1 MTEESIYGYKSMGY
15 FYLILQALIFSFG
28 GLMIKSVGTMFSP
41 FLTSCLRFTIG
52 IAMLFL
58 IQRIR
63 TGRIRLTLTD
73 RVILIGGVCKAL
85 HYLAENFGVMR
96 GFSYGGVLVWPV
108 QTIVVFLVSTL
119 VYREKTGLRTLAGT
133 ILCVAGVIT
142 ISWNGASLSV
152 FLGSS
157 GIIMAAF
164 VLAGIGA
171 AGFSISQKARIR
183 EMDIVEMN
191 ASMFTFGWLTTLLVL
206 IPTVPHA
213 TGAVNISGTI
223 SMLLLGIITC
233 VGFLLQAAGIRT
245 VPLLIATI
253 IQSSSTVLTI
263 LWGVLIYHDPISR
276 YVVLGTV
283 FFMTGIVLVNLS
295 AMKSRHNEQ
304 TDA

>member
-1 MTEESIYGYKSMGY
+1 MGY

-28 GLMIKSVGTMFSP
+28 GLMIKSVGTMLSP

-119 VYREKTGLRTLAGT
+119 VYKERTGLRTLAGT

-283 FFMTGIVLVNLS
+283 FFMTGIVLVNLP

>member
-1 MTEESIYGYKSMGY
+1 MGY

-28 GLMIKSVGTMFSP
+28 GLMIKSVGTMLSP

-108 QTIVVFLVSTL
+108 QTVVVFLVSTL
-119 VYREKTGLRTLAGT
+119 VYRERTGLRTLAGT

>member
-1 MTEESIYGYKSMGY
+1 MGY

-28 GLMIKSVGTMFSP
+28 GLMIKSVGTMLSP

-108 QTIVVFLVSTL
+108 QTVVVFLVSTL
-119 VYREKTGLRTLAGT
+119 VYKERTGLRTLAGT

-152 FLGSS
+152 FLGNS

-191 ASMFTFGWLTTLLVL
+191 ESMFIFGWLTTLLVL
-206 IPTVPHA
+206 IPTAPHA

-263 LWGVLIYHDPISR
+263 LWGVLFYHDPISR

-283 FFMTGIVLVNLS
+283 FFMTGIVLVNLP

-304 TDA
+304 TDE

>member
-1 MTEESIYGYKSMGY
+1 MGY

>member
-1 MTEESIYGYKSMGY
+1 MGY

-28 GLMIKSVGTMFSP
+28 GLMIKSVGTMLSP

-63 TGRIRLTLTD
+63 TGRLRLTLTD

-108 QTIVVFLVSTL
+108 QTVVVFLVSTL
-119 VYREKTGLRTLAGT
+119 VYKERTGLRTLAGT

-283 FFMTGIVLVNLS
+283 FFMTGIVLVNLP

-304 TDA
+304 TDE

>member
-1 MTEESIYGYKSMGY
+1 M
-15 FYLILQALIFSFG
+15 
-28 GLMIKSVGTMFSP
+28 
-41 FLTSCLRFTIG
+41 
-52 IAMLFL
+52 
-58 IQRIR
+58 
-63 TGRIRLTLTD
+63 TD

-152 FLGSS
+152 FLGNS

>member
-1 MTEESIYGYKSMGY
+1 MGY

-28 GLMIKSVGTMFSP
+28 GLMIKSVGTMLSP

-283 FFMTGIVLVNLS
+283 FFMTGIVLVNLP

-304 TDA
+304 TDE

>member
-1 MTEESIYGYKSMGY
+1 MGY

-28 GLMIKSVGTMFSP
+28 GLMIKSVGTMLSP

-108 QTIVVFLVSTL
+108 QTVVVFLVSTL
-119 VYREKTGLRTLAGT
+119 VYKERTGLRTLAGT

-191 ASMFTFGWLTTLLVL
+191 ESMFIFGWLTTLLVL
-206 IPTVPHA
+206 IPTAPHA

-263 LWGVLIYHDPISR
+263 LWGVLFYHDPISR

-283 FFMTGIVLVNLS
+283 FFMTGIVLVNLP

-304 TDA
+304 TDE

>member
-1 MTEESIYGYKSMGY
+1 MGY

-108 QTIVVFLVSTL
+108 QTVVVFLVSTL
-119 VYREKTGLRTLAGT
+119 VYKERTGLRTLAGT

-283 FFMTGIVLVNLS
+283 FFMTGIVLVNLP

>member
-1 MTEESIYGYKSMGY
+1 MGY

-28 GLMIKSVGTMFSP
+28 GLMIKSVGTMLSP

-63 TGRIRLTLTD
+63 TGRLRLTLTD

-108 QTIVVFLVSTL
+108 QTVVVFFVSTL
-119 VYREKTGLRTLAGT
+119 VYKERTGLGTLAGT

-171 AGFSISQKARIR
+171 AGFSISQKVRIR

-191 ASMFTFGWLTTLLVL
+191 ESMFIFGWLTTFLVL
-206 IPTVPHA
+206 IPTAPHA

-263 LWGVLIYHDPISR
+263 LWGVLFYHDPISR

-283 FFMTGIVLVNLS
+283 FFMTGIVLVNLP
-295 AMKSRHNEQ
+295 AMKSRHTQQ
-304 TDA
+304 TDE

>member
-1 MTEESIYGYKSMGY
+1 MGY

-283 FFMTGIVLVNLS
+283 FFMTGIVLVNLP
-295 AMKSRHNEQ
+295 AMKSRQENM
-304 TDA
+304 

>member
-1 MTEESIYGYKSMGY
+1 MGY

-108 QTIVVFLVSTL
+108 QTVVVFLVSTL
-119 VYREKTGLRTLAGT
+119 VYKERTGLRTLAGT

>member
-1 MTEESIYGYKSMGY
+1 MGY

-119 VYREKTGLRTLAGT
+119 VYRERTGLRTLAGT

-152 FLGSS
+152 FLGSG

>member
-1 MTEESIYGYKSMGY
+1 MGY

-152 FLGSS
+152 FLGS
-157 GIIMAAF
+157 GWITMAAL

-183 EMDIVEMN
+183 EMDVVEMN
-191 ASMFTFGWLTTLLVL
+191 ASMFIFCLITTLLVL

>member
-1 MTEESIYGYKSMGY
+1 MGY

-28 GLMIKSVGTMFSP
+28 GLMIKSAGTMFSP

>member
-1 MTEESIYGYKSMGY
+1 
-15 FYLILQALIFSFG
+15 
-28 GLMIKSVGTMFSP
+28 MIKSVGTMFSP

>member
-1 MTEESIYGYKSMGY
+1 
-15 FYLILQALIFSFG
+15 
-28 GLMIKSVGTMFSP
+28 MIKSVGTMLSP

-119 VYREKTGLRTLAGT
+119 VYRERTGLRTLAGT

>member
-1 MTEESIYGYKSMGY
+1 MGY

-142 ISWNGASLSV
+142 ISWNGVSLSV

>member
-1 MTEESIYGYKSMGY
+1 
-15 FYLILQALIFSFG
+15 
-28 GLMIKSVGTMFSP
+28 MIKSVGTMLSP

-108 QTIVVFLVSTL
+108 QTVVVFLVSTL
-119 VYREKTGLRTLAGT
+119 VYKERTGLRTLAGT

-152 FLGSS
+152 FLGNS

>member
-1 MTEESIYGYKSMGY
+1 MGY

-28 GLMIKSVGTMFSP
+28 GLLIKSVGTMFSP

-119 VYREKTGLRTLAGT
+119 VYKERTGLRTLAGT

-206 IPTVPHA
+206 IPTAPHA

-263 LWGVLIYHDPISR
+263 LWGVLFYHDPISR

-283 FFMTGIVLVNLS
+283 FFMTGIVLVNLP
-295 AMKSRHNEQ
+295 AMKSRHLQQ
-304 TDA
+304 TDE

>member
-1 MTEESIYGYKSMGY
+1 MGY

-28 GLMIKSVGTMFSP
+28 GLMIKSVGTMLSP

-108 QTIVVFLVSTL
+108 QTVVVFLVSTL
-119 VYREKTGLRTLAGT
+119 VYKERTGLRTLAGT

-152 FLGSS
+152 FLGNS

-191 ASMFTFGWLTTLLVL
+191 ESIFGWLTTLLVL
-206 IPTVPHA
+206 IPTAPHA

-263 LWGVLIYHDPISR
+263 LWGVLFYHDPISR

-283 FFMTGIVLVNLS
+283 FFMTGIVLVNLP

-304 TDA
+304 TDE

>member
-1 MTEESIYGYKSMGY
+1 MGY

-28 GLMIKSVGTMFSP
+28 GLMIKSVGTMLSP

-108 QTIVVFLVSTL
+108 QTVVVFLVSTL
-119 VYREKTGLRTLAGT
+119 VYKEKTGLRTLAGT

>member
-1 MTEESIYGYKSMGY
+1 MGY

-28 GLMIKSVGTMFSP
+28 GLMIKSVGTMLSP

-63 TGRIRLTLTD
+63 TGRLRLTLTD

>member
-1 MTEESIYGYKSMGY
+1 MGY

-119 VYREKTGLRTLAGT
+119 VYKERNGLRTLAGT

-283 FFMTGIVLVNLS
+283 FFMTGIVLVNLP

>member
-1 MTEESIYGYKSMGY
+1 MGY

-28 GLMIKSVGTMFSP
+28 GLMIKSVGTMLSP

-52 IAMLFL
+52 IALLFI

-63 TGRIRLTLTD
+63 TGRLRLTLAD
-73 RVILIGGVCKAL
+73 RVILVGGVCKAL

-108 QTIVVFLVSTL
+108 QTVVVFLVSRL
-119 VYREKTGLRTLAGT
+119 IYKEKTSSRTLAGT
-133 ILCVAGVIT
+133 VLCIAGVIV

-157 GIIMAAF
+157 GITMAAF

-171 AGFSISQKARIR
+171 AGFSISQKARIQ

-191 ASMFTFGWLTTLLVL
+191 ASMFLFGWLTTLLVL
-206 IPTVPHA
+206 IPTAPHV
-213 TGAVNISGTI
+213 TGAVNLPGTI
-223 SMLLLGIITC
+223 SILLLGIITC

-245 VPLLIATI
+245 VPLLVATI
-253 IQSSSTVLTI
+253 IQSSSTILTI
-263 LWGVLIYHDPISR
+263 LWGVLFYHDPISS
-276 YVVLGTV
+276 YVVWGTIL
-283 FFMTGIVLVNLS
+283 FMTGIVLVNL
-295 AMKSRHNEQ
+295 
-304 TDA
+304 

>member
-1 MTEESIYGYKSMGY
+1 MGY

-283 FFMTGIVLVNLS
+283 FFMTGIVLVNLP

-304 TDA
+304 TDE

>member
-1 MTEESIYGYKSMGY
+1 MGY

-191 ASMFTFGWLTTLLVL
+191 ESMFIFGWLTTLLVL
-206 IPTVPHA
+206 IPTAPHA

-283 FFMTGIVLVNLS
+283 FFMTGIVLVNLP

>member
-1 MTEESIYGYKSMGY
+1 MGY

-152 FLGSS
+152 FLGNS

>member
-1 MTEESIYGYKSMGY
+1 MGY

-119 VYREKTGLRTLAGT
+119 VYRERTGLRTLAGT

-171 AGFSISQKARIR
+171 AGFSISQKSRIR

-253 IQSSSTVLTI
+253 IQSSSTVLTV

>member
-1 MTEESIYGYKSMGY
+1 MGY

-263 LWGVLIYHDPISR
+263 LWGVLICHDPISR

>member
-1 MTEESIYGYKSMGY
+1 MGY

-233 VGFLLQAAGIRT
+233 VGFLLQAAGIRN

>member
-1 MTEESIYGYKSMGY
+1 MGY

-28 GLMIKSVGTMFSP
+28 GLMIKSVGTMLSP

-108 QTIVVFLVSTL
+108 QTVVVFFVSTL
-119 VYREKTGLRTLAGT
+119 VYKERTGLRTLAGT

-152 FLGSS
+152 FLGNS

-191 ASMFTFGWLTTLLVL
+191 ESMFIFGWLTTLLVL
-206 IPTVPHA
+206 IPTAPHA

-263 LWGVLIYHDPISR
+263 LWGVLFYHDPISR

-283 FFMTGIVLVNLS
+283 FFMTGIVLVNLP

-304 TDA
+304 TDE

>member
-1 MTEESIYGYKSMGY
+1 MGY

-63 TGRIRLTLTD
+63 TGRLRLTLTD

-119 VYREKTGLRTLAGT
+119 VYRERTGLRTLAGT

-152 FLGSS
+152 FLDSS

>member
-1 MTEESIYGYKSMGY
+1 MGIKNGYKNMGY

-28 GLMIKSVGTMFSP
+28 GLMIKSVGTMLSP

-108 QTIVVFLVSTL
+108 QTVVVFFVSTL
-119 VYREKTGLRTLAGT
+119 VYKERTGLRTLAGT

-191 ASMFTFGWLTTLLVL
+191 ESMFIFGWLTTLLVL
-206 IPTVPHA
+206 IPTAPHA

-263 LWGVLIYHDPISR
+263 LWGVLFYHDPISR

-283 FFMTGIVLVNLS
+283 FFMTGIVLVNLP

-304 TDA
+304 TDE

>member
-1 MTEESIYGYKSMGY
+1 MGY

-152 FLGSS
+152 FLGSG

>member
-1 MTEESIYGYKSMGY
+1 MGIKMGY

-119 VYREKTGLRTLAGT
+119 VYKERTGLRTLAGT

-206 IPTVPHA
+206 IPSAPHV

-263 LWGVLIYHDPISR
+263 LWGVLFYHDPISR

-283 FFMTGIVLVNLS
+283 FFMTGIVLVNLP
-295 AMKSRHNEQ
+295 AMKSRHLQQ
-304 TDA
+304 TDE